1 MVLAASPP
9 SIPICRE
16 RVLGVNR
23 QAAHA
28 TCTLANGTNVLV
40 SSLLARYVGI
50 GDEIA
55 FPISSEGKT
64 GVEIYISKSSVSS
77 GLNRCLYQAPIGYVT
92 QPKLDKLNQH
102 FVSAEVQQKALG
114 LSAIILPCATLRDYF
129 YRLPSG
135 GDKDAETTFY
145 EILRI
150 PPSASSAELR
160 IAYRLCT
167 LELAT
172 GSRSERLT
180 LERTFN
186 ILGPPELRACYDAL
200 VADPEAPAIFPYGGF
215 GSLLVSGERSRDEET
230 FFAHRIL
237 AFSPERRRRRFH
249 LPLRQCD
256 FFEDR
261 ALCRDVRRKLE
272 LWLDSRSPAYPLGP
286 NLESVE
292 AFAGD

>member
-1 MVLAASPP
+1 MNSGGVRIDLASRLAFWSVGHSYNGAATMVLTASPP

-114 LSAIILPCATLRDYF
+114 LSAIFLPCGTLRDYF
-129 YRLPSG
+129 YRLASG
-135 GDKDAETTFY
+135 TAKDETTFY
-145 EILRI
+145 EMLHI
-150 PPSASSAELR
+150 PPSASPAELR
-160 IAYRLCT
+160 VAYRLRT
-167 LELAT
+167 LELGI
-172 GSRSERLT
+172 GSRS
-180 LERTFN
+180 N
-186 ILGPPELRACYDAL
+186 
-200 VADPEAPAIFPYGGF
+200 
-215 GSLLVSGERSRDEET
+215 
-230 FFAHRIL
+230 
-237 AFSPERRRRRFH
+237 
-249 LPLRQCD
+249 Q
-256 FFEDR
+256 
-261 ALCRDVRRKLE
+261 
-272 LWLDSRSPAYPLGP
+272 
-286 NLESVE
+286 
-292 AFAGD
+292 